1 MSDIFESDIDDEY
14 EEQAAIVDEI
24 EDEEDESLKDLPKPL
39 PSIDNF
45 YALRLEYSCEN
56 LYARNSQKLTFSSGD
71 YVIVETRY
79 GFDAVRVLGKV
90 EHPCVRPN
98 DILEIERVCDKR
110 DLQKL
115 NEQRANEQYAK
126 EVFCQKVRDHRLG
139 MKFITVHWVLCEP
152 KILFLFSADGRV
164 DFRELVR
171 DLVSVFRIRIELRQ
185 IGTRDE
191 ARILGGMGLCGRDFC
206 CHAMSD
212 RTPPVTIRMAKLQGL
227 SLNSSKASGT
237 CGRLICCL
245 AHEDAFYTSCKKT
258 FPPEGTKLFYDG
270 TNFTITAVN
279 YLTQMC
285 TLHGDEGRELTVNLK
300 RFSKEGALWRI
311 V

>member
-1 MSDIFESDIDDEY
+1 MSDIFESDIDTPILADE
-14 EEQAAIVDEI
+14 EAF
-24 EDEEDESLKDLPKPL
+24 EDEDAEGSAQQMEAAALIGAEDEL
-39 PSIDNF
+39 

-56 LYARNSQKLTFSSGD
+56 LYARNGRKLQFSIGD

-79 GFDAVRVLGKV
+79 GFDGVRVLGRV
-90 EHPCVRPN
+90 THPYIRSN
-98 DILEIERVCDKR
+98 EILEIERVCDKR
-110 DLQKL
+110 DLKRMQ
-115 NEQRANEQYAK
+115 EQRASEADAK
-126 EVFCQKVRDHRLG
+126 EVFCQKVRDHGLG
-139 MKFITVHWVLCEP
+139 MKFIAVHWVLCEP
-152 KILFLFSADGRV
+152 KVLFLFSAEGRV

-171 DLVSVFRIRIELRQ
+171 DLVSVFRTRIELRQ
-185 IGTRDE
+185 IGVRDE

-212 RTPPVTIRMAKLQGL
+212 RTPPVSIRMAKQQGL
-227 SLNSSKASGT
+227 SLNSTKVSGA

-245 AHEDAFYTSCKKT
+245 AHEDAFYSSCRRT
-258 FPPEGTKLFYDG
+258 FPQEGTRLFYDG

-285 TLHGDEGRELTVNLK
+285 TLQGDEGRELKVNLK
-300 RFSKEGALWRI
+300 RFSKEGLQWRI